1 MVLTKSISRFARNTL
16 DCLKYIRM
24 LKEKGIAVY
33 FQKENINTLD
43 AKGEVMITIMA
54 SLAQQ
59 ESESISKNVKLG
71 IDFRNK
77 QGKVQVNHNRFL
89 GYTKDAEGHLIIDPE
104 QAEVVKRIYRKYLE
118 GASMDMICHGLEADG
133 ILTGAGNKKWY
144 TSTVKKILTNEKYIG
159 DALLQKTCTIDILNK
174 TRVANNGIAPQYY
187 VEDDHEAIIPKEIYR
202 KNWYAAGMCRQ
213 APAVKSG
220 CTVAHTAFRR
230 WWSAEVAVK
239 FFDVFTGTTM
249 VAAPLSGGA
258 PAGWNRTVQSAM
270 LGQSMKKNWNRS
282 F

>member
-89 GYTKDAEGHLIIDPE
+89 GYTKDAEGHLTHLSEISGRCQHGYDLPWTGSGWHPD
-104 QAEVVKRIYRKYLE
+104 RGRK
-118 GASMDMICHGLEADG
+118 
-133 ILTGAGNKKWY
+133 
-144 TSTVKKILTNEKYIG
+144 
-159 DALLQKTCTIDILNK
+159 
-174 TRVANNGIAPQYY
+174 
-187 VEDDHEAIIPKEIYR
+187 
-202 KNWYAAGMCRQ
+202 
-213 APAVKSG
+213 
-220 CTVAHTAFRR
+220 
-230 WWSAEVAVK
+230 
-239 FFDVFTGTTM
+239 
-249 VAAPLSGGA
+249 
-258 PAGWNRTVQSAM
+258 
-270 LGQSMKKNWNRS
+270 
-282 F
+282 